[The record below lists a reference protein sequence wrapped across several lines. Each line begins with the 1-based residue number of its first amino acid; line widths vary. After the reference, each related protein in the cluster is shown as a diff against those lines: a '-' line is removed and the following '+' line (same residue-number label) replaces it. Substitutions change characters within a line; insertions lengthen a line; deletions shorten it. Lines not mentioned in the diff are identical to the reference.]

1 MKKRSGQALLFLCNE
16 KCTKIVRGNCAIYK
30 KIENV
35 HKNKETIIKY
45 HCRTDNIVI
54 KFYQEQ
60 EKIIKTISMMI
71 EYKEDLI

>member
-1 MKKRSGQALLFLCNE
+1 M
-16 KCTKIVRGNCAIYK
+16 RGNCAIYK

-35 HKNKETIIKY
+35 HKNRETIIKY

-60 EKIIKTISMMI
+60 EKIIKTISLMI